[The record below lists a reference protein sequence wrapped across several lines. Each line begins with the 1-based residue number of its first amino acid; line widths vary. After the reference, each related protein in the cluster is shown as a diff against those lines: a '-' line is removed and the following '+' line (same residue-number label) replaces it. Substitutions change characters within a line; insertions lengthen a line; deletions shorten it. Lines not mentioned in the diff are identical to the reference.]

1 MLFFSELD
9 HYDVYISI
17 FFILKTELKKKK
29 RKKRAIFQARKREK
43 KKTQGKIKLGGL
55 KMLHNMAAG
64 NKFCRMN

>member
-29 RKKRAIFQARKREK
+29 EK
-43 KKTQGKIKLGGL
+43 KSNFSSPKKGKEKNPRQN
-55 KMLHNMAAG
+55 KAG
-64 NKFCRMN
+64 RSKDVT

>member
-17 FFILKTELKKKK
+17 FFILKTELKKK
-29 RKKRAIFQARKREK
+29 RKKESNFSSPK
-43 KKTQGKIKLGGL
+43 KGKEKTQGKIKLGGL